1 MRNRIE
7 ILKEIMEL
15 EKQYALEEID
25 SEIFENRM
33 LLLERHLHETT
44 ALTED
49 EFKKAVIAKEIPL
62 SADRLVGKISIED
75 LLPTFN
81 VPRTF
86 YRHLKIKREIKELE
100 RNIMDLQHNIQKMK
114 ILLAEKKVNPDA
126 AAVKIETL
134 DFDLRLADNRY
145 GARDKYL
152 KRNPS
157 KGDLLRFTL
166 ENYLKFSFGHGV
178 SNEEEL
184 LKISREL
191 QLEIK
196 LRCEYR
202 KALAEMLATM
212 KTSQLDISTS
222 KGKNGLPDFKAL
234 REFQQTINELKDYID
249 ILYDEVKVY
258 SNCISRLGKDTLEM
272 DDSHELF
279 IPPEEFGIDIEG
291 EEKIIFKD
299 IHIPKSELGPLL
311 ESLNTTTKLDDPIGL
326 FLIDTTD
333 SSLSIEPF
341 ESEEIEE
348 LNATF
353 VIPEAPLPLYVPDL
367 GVEIVGGM
375 EDFNTQFEIKDSDGK
390 MNEMTKQIIFKGFE
404 GILEKL
410 IDKEI
415 NGTTPKIK
423 PSPPKAKII
432 PLSSEIKKTPQKESS
447 NYLDNLTDE
456 LVIADDIPHSQTI
469 EEQELS
475 QEYMQDKLLPPPPPP
490 PPLPAHSIPP
500 PPKEETMIP
509 PIPKMEIAEKE
520 ITTPQTQQKEIQPL
534 EILTDELII
543 SVDEPASIEEEDKV
557 EEVSSPQVV
566 TQSLPPPSSQTES
579 QDKDLLTPQK
589 TSMVSEKLFE
599 AATEA
604 WKLAG
609 KEIFNIIDDSRRD
622 FLGYIQEV
630 VVFEKNRLG
639 FILVSEEIADQT
651 VIDKI
656 FDQIKPLWVTEDLL
670 ESAEKRKDYVIRE
683 AMEALQ
689 IQRDVVLHVS
699 KLQEFANFRNV
710 NYPEDTS
717 SSAPDIIGIV
727 PVDKI
732 RLKRGSIICLPENI
746 VRNVPYRTAPW
757 DGELITEEKDILKR
771 ECYSNK
777 GQYIGKILTTIKHPL
792 LGKLFLV
799 DTEVPNK
806 SLIDYLVSRL
816 DIVEQKQKER
826 LWLVKYL
833 IAKQLRIPEG
843 DALKPKTLIN
853 YSLRRGFP
861 ILPNEILNSYRIF
874 ISGGSIEKISKN
886 RIILKNSS
894 RVFYPSEILPMD
906 CLRVREMNGRHLGTC
921 LGISLSENPVL
932 LVSEKLSREIV
943 ILFTD
948 ATLEKDVM
956 NDISQSVIGTI
967 GVDFKD
973 SLCTHNIIKSL
984 IIGKKIQT
992 LGDYGKY
999 LTKMNITGLNISDIQ
1014 IVEKGTIYMKSVDR
1028 PTASNIFND

>member
-7 ILKEIMEL
+7 ILKDIMEL

-25 SEIFENRM
+25 SEFFENRM
-33 LLLERHLHETT
+33 LLLERQLHETT

-49 EFKKAVIAKEIPL
+49 EFKQAVIAKEIPL

-114 ILLAEKKVNPDA
+114 ILFAEKKVNPDA

-134 DFDLRLADNRY
+134 DFDLRLAENRF

-166 ENYLKFSFGHGV
+166 ENYLKFSFGHGI

-191 QLEIK
+191 QQEIK

-222 KGKNGLPDFKAL
+222 NRKNGLPDFKAL
-234 REFQQTINELKDYID
+234 LEFQQMINELKDYID

-279 IPPEEFGIDIEG
+279 IPPEEFGIDVEG
-291 EEKIIFKD
+291 EEKLSFNDKPV
-299 IHIPKSELGPLL
+299 PKNEMDTLL
-311 ESLNTTTKLDDPIGL
+311 ESLNTTKLDDPIGL

-333 SSLSIEPF
+333 SNISIEPF
-341 ESEEIEE
+341 EQEEFEEI
-348 LNATF
+348 NASF
-353 VIPEAPLPLYVPDL
+353 VIPEAPQPLYIPDL

-375 EDFNTQFEIKDSDGK
+375 EDFNTQFEIKDSNGK

-415 NGTTPKIK
+415 NGTTSKTK
-423 PSPPKAKII
+423 PLLPKAKIT
-432 PLSSEIKKTPQKESS
+432 PLSNEIKKIPQKETT
-447 NYLDNLTDE
+447 NHLDNLTDE
-456 LVIADDIPHSQTI
+456 LIISDENQMLNLP
-469 EEQELS
+469 EEEIQQKPLPLPPS
-475 QEYMQDKLLPPPPPP
+475 HLPPPPPP
-490 PPLPAHSIPP
+490 IEEDSPNIQLPILKKIDIENAIL
-500 PPKEETMIP
+500 
-509 PIPKMEIAEKE
+509 
-520 ITTPQTQQKEIQPL
+520 QTQKKDIQNL
-534 EILTDELII
+534 ESLTDEL
-543 SVDEPASIEEEDKV
+543 VIEENNL
-557 EEVSSPQVV
+557 VSSEDAPPTLVV
-566 TQSLPPPSSQTES
+566 AQTSQTPPPPTQIES
-579 QDKDLLTPQK
+579 QDLLKPQK
-589 TSMVSEKLFE
+589 TNMVSDKLVE
-599 AATEA
+599 ASTEA
-604 WKLAG
+604 WKIAG
-609 KEIFNIIDDSRRD
+609 KEIFNIIDDSKRD

-639 FILVSEEIADQT
+639 FILVSEEIVDQT

-683 AMEALQ
+683 VMEALQ
-689 IQRDVVLHVS
+689 IQRDIALHVS
-699 KLQEFANFRNV
+699 KLQEFANFRNI
-710 NYPEDTS
+710 NYPEDTAS
-717 SSAPDIIGIV
+717 TPPEIIGIV

-732 RLKRGSIICLPENI
+732 RLKLGSIICSPENI
-746 VRNVPYRTAPW
+746 IRNAPYRTAPW
-757 DGELITEEKDILKR
+757 DGELITEEKDILKK
-771 ECYSNK
+771 ECFSNR
-777 GQYIGKILTTIKHPL
+777 GQYLGKILTTIKHPL

-799 DTEVPNK
+799 DMEVPNK

-816 DIVEQKQKER
+816 DIIEQKYKER

-843 DALKPKTLIN
+843 EALKPKTLIN

-861 ILPNEILNSYRIF
+861 ILPNEILNSYRAF
-874 ISGGSIEKISKN
+874 ISGGAIEKIAKN
-886 RIILKNSS
+886 RIVLKNSS

-943 ILFTD
+943 ILFTN
-948 ATLEKDVM
+948 ATFEKDVM
-956 NDISQSVIGTI
+956 NDISQSVMGTI

-973 SLCTHNIIKSL
+973 SLCTHNILKSL

-992 LGDYGKY
+992 LEEYGKY
-999 LTKMNITGLNISDIQ
+999 LSKMNITGLDISNIQ
-1014 IVEKGTIYMKSVDR
+1014 VVEKGTIYMKSLEKSL
-1028 PTASNIFND
+1028 ASNIFND